1 MTIKNKSKKQLKIYL
16 LSHTDLKYLY
26 PYQNLK
32 SVCSYKDHFLE
43 QKPKF
48 LMMMM
53 MMMMMMMW
61 DDDDDDIFPK
71 NRKYNII
78 TALLN

>member
-32 SVCSYKDHFLE
+32 SVCFYKDHFLE
-43 QKPKF
+43 QEPKF

-53 MMMMMMMW
+53 MMW
-61 DDDDDDIFPK
+61 DDDDDDDDIFPK